1 MPSDPD
7 DDDSPSNTIIVKN
20 EDDAACARRS
30 CSPSSRSP
38 APDTMSPG
46 SPNPAGLAEAARAA
60 SPRRRLQSPEP
71 LGDDRPRRRL
81 SPNRHHHQ
89 GNNNSDNTSNPHKS
103 NLNGNHNNDVRTH
116 RLRSSPAPAR
126 QRSHARDS
134 SSSHTTGSSQRPASP
149 TSSATHSNK
158 RSRPNV
164 MTTEERLMAMPE
176 KRAMPW
182 RPGVDP
188 GADIE
193 TGGESR
199 RKQIRFGCLLATRG
213 EIVPA
218 PCVSC
223 ANGRGKFSVC
233 VADPTLF
240 RGACAGCQ
248 LSGRPNRCSIKQG
261 EGTLSRWR

>member
-1 MPSDPD
+1 
-7 DDDSPSNTIIVKN
+7 
-20 EDDAACARRS
+20 
-30 CSPSSRSP
+30 
-38 APDTMSPG
+38 
-46 SPNPAGLAEAARAA
+46 
-60 SPRRRLQSPEP
+60 
-71 LGDDRPRRRL
+71 
-81 SPNRHHHQ
+81 
-89 GNNNSDNTSNPHKS
+89 
-103 NLNGNHNNDVRTH
+103 
-116 RLRSSPAPAR
+116 
-126 QRSHARDS
+126 
-134 SSSHTTGSSQRPASP
+134 
-149 TSSATHSNK
+149 
-158 RSRPNV
+158 
-164 MTTEERLMAMPE
+164 MTTEERLLAMPE

-213 EIVPA
+213 DVVPA

-261 EGTLSRWR
+261 DGTWMWMLIYDGYNANASRYSDQPELHARIPGEECQEEALQGSLAAPVKAGPR